1 MGLTKRLLDIRI
13 KPNKAKLREI
23 ERMRSKQIRRAD
35 SATTKTL
42 DRFGAIIRQDARK
55 LIGQPSRPRKI
66 TKKMVMV
73 PVVSQSGRTY
83 LRRQN
88 ILVSTPPPKPRPPGK
103 PPKDRGKSDYMSLRN
118 IIYKTDRQRSRVRI
132 GTVQSNGKTY
142 NGKTVPDLHEFGATI
157 TVRIRRIPTITT
169 MNDLKKR
176 TNTTSRGKKIQSLT
190 KVRSG
195 MDIIESI
202 GGTSTRVKIPKRPY
216 MRPAFQRHKSKAT
229 KIWKEYYQATRGR
242 R

>member
-13 KPNKAKLREI
+13 KPSRAKLKDI
-23 ERMRSKQIRRAD
+23 EHMLAARIKQAD
-35 SATTKTL
+35 SATAQTL

-55 LIGQPSRPRKI
+55 LIGEPAKPRKI

-157 TVRIRRIPTITT
+157 TVRIRQITT
-169 MNDLKKR
+169 TTSPSELRKR
-176 TNTTSRGKKIQSLT
+176 TITTSRGKKIQSL
-190 KVRSG
+190 VRTGPS

-202 GGTSTRVKIPKRPY
+202 GGTATIIKIPKRPY
-216 MRPAFQRHKSKAT
+216 MRPAFDRHKSKAT
-229 KIWKEYYQATRGR
+229 KIWKEYWKATRGR
-242 R
+242 